1 MILQNKFKVLASKV
15 IKYRIREEIVR
26 RQEIVEEIVRR
37 QEIVEEKVRCFK
49 YWGIEHYKWECS
61 NIEVK
66 GSDICRV

>member
-1 MILQNKFKVLASKV
+1 LILQNKFKVLASKV

>member
-1 MILQNKFKVLASKV
+1 M
-15 IKYRIREEIVR
+15 R